1 MKLQQLNNGMYM
13 IGLPKAIV
21 NAKQWK
27 KQDEIAVI
35 IDQEGNIVLKKR

>member
-13 IGLPKAIV
+13 IGLPKAIA

-27 KQDEIAVI
+27 KGDEIKI
-35 IDQEGNIVLKKR
+35 EITESGDIVLKKK